1 MASLPTWDAR
11 VIQGLPNL
19 LAVWGCETFYQ
30 VLGFVY
36 GKDGGLRAFVSP
48 FFYALL
54 LSFG

>member
-1 MASLPTWDAR
+1 MASLPAWDAR
-11 VIQGLPNL
+11 VIQRVSYL
-19 LAVWGCETFYQ
+19 LAAWSCETFCQ

>member
-1 MASLPTWDAR
+1 MASLPAWDAR